1 METRNSKLEVV
12 NDVRLL
18 IQKIYLLKYP
28 SSEIYG
34 LQSQIRRAAVSVCLN
49 LVEGNAFYDGSKLVH
64 FRRAFGSIQEVE
76 ECFILTRI
84 LDLIPCDNKNETV
97 IMELLDKCSKKIRR
111 LIQSVAPVSSFEI
124 RGSS

>member
-1 METRNSKLEVV
+1 MEIRKSKLEVV
-12 NDVRLL
+12 NDVRVL
-18 IQKIYLLKYP
+18 IQIVYLLRYP

-34 LQSQIRRAAVSVCLN
+34 IQSQIRRAAVSICLN

-76 ECFILTRI
+76 ECLILTRI
-84 LDLIPCDNKNETV
+84 LDLIPSDAENETL
-97 IMELLDKCSKKIRR
+97 IFELIDKCSKKIRR
-111 LIQSVAPVSSFEI
+111 LIKSIAPVSSFEL